1 MPANKRLQDNIERDI
16 MDKPFI
22 LFCGFTYY
30 PAPGW
35 QGYIGDF
42 ETLEQACESGIEN
55 SQNEYDW
62 WQVVDL
68 DQKKIV
74 AGEGEGHTGLFGKF
88 PANPQ
93 SPLEETI

>member
-1 MPANKRLQDNIERDI
+1 MK
-16 MDKPFI
+16 KPFI

-42 ETLEQACESGIEN
+42 ETLETACEAGRQEILDMH
-55 SQNEYDW
+55 DW

-68 DQKKIV
+68 NKKAIV
-74 AGEGEGHTGLFGKF
+74 AGEGEGHTGLFGLF
-88 PANPQ
+88 PANPNIE
-93 SPLEETI
+93 SVEGG